1 MKSSFFPQAKVAVSK
16 VHAAQARNQ
25 RLKARADRRLE
36 VAIGLHAQQVETA
49 EQVEAAAWGALLA
62 VPGVTVS
69 TAAVMLQV
77 SETTVSRW
85 AGRVGKP
92 GGAR

>member
-1 MKSSFFPQAKVAVSK
+1 MKSSFFPQAKIAVRK

-25 RLKARADRRLE
+25 RLKARADHRLE
-36 VAIGLHAQQVETA
+36 VATGLHAQQIETA
-49 EQVEAAAWGALLA
+49 EQVEAAAWAALLA

-77 SETTVSRW
+77 SETTVTRW
-85 AGRVGKP
+85 ASRIGKP
-92 GGAR
+92 GGGR